1 MADGQTMPGLFGAVS
16 RTCEPGRKFAE
27 QQSGDQFTVS
37 KSVDTALQLFIG
49 LCFGAASPVFC
60 NILVRLWEWAR
71 FWCTAKQ
78 PPGEA
83 AQPLLPRQPQDAP
96 PDGEDAPPD
105 GEDLDPNRLLPGH
118 RLEERLHCLEERL
131 HCLEERLH
139 CLEERLH
146 RLEERLHCLEERQAL
161 EAQENARRSDQGWA
175 RVIMWTILVIGFIGY
190 SVGSSLSAT
199 MPAGSSG
206 LSASEHCGPY
216 GLRKDAGAEAQ
227 DKDDLLQAKKEGEAR
242 QYGRDCYGHSSLAIP
257 DQCNFFVGQAI
268 PYDVHLEQECPFKD
282 INLCPG
288 GGYTAARFTTGL
300 VDASLLGINAEKA
313 PKFNRTL
320 ICVPLDMN
328 QGFIKEIPP
337 DSQHHDYRYEYHLGP
352 VSGSEHHSDYTFRTL
367 GDPFKWDMPGYSMR

>member
-1 MADGQTMPGLFGAVS
+1 MERAPEVKLGPWRNYAGTLGSSKLHV
-16 RTCEPGRKFAE
+16 RTRSQVAE
-27 QQSGDQFTVS
+27 QQSGDQYTVS

-60 NILVRLWEWAR
+60 DILVRLWEWAR
-71 FWCTAKQ
+71 FWCTAEQ
-78 PPGEA
+78 RQDDEEA
-83 AQPLLPRQPQDAP
+83 QLLDEGQR
-96 PDGEDAPPD
+96 
-105 GEDLDPNRLLPGH
+105 DLDEGQAPG
-118 RLEERLHCLEERL
+118 
-131 HCLEERLH
+131 
-139 CLEERLH
+139 
-146 RLEERLHCLEERQAL
+146 
-161 EAQENARRSDQGWA
+161 AQGNARRPDQGWA
-175 RVIMWTILVIGFIGY
+175 RVITWTILVIGFIGY
-190 SVGSSLSAT
+190 SVGSSLSAA

-216 GLRKDAGAEAQ
+216 GLRSDAGAEAQ
-227 DKDDLLQAKKEGEAR
+227 DKDDLFQAKKEGEAR

-257 DQCNFFVGQAI
+257 DHCNFFVGQAI